1 MARRDARTAIAALAQ
16 SEGKLHALTQ
26 HLERAKEDE
35 RRANRAGD
43 HGRHRGALNCLKF
56 DWSGSRVLCRMAGV
70 RPQLDA
76 MSQLLESASSPA
88 IGFITCIAS
97 GRARCRPRGRPR
109 MAGARIFRAQRIEV
123 DLQATA
129 KTSRLRRTARLPC
142 IASRRSADNI
152 ASTPR
157 AKRVH
162 MHCSRWGMRY
172 TPRNRRRWRRFRHKQ
187 LAGDSRFWRQWNDRR
202 ARGLGAGQKYLL
214 LQGRGTTV
222 MFSIPHTRGSIHPR
236 GNRSRAMAII
246 CVRGRRSRDSS
257 GAGLCRSFAH
267 PECRSSA
274 EASDY
279 TGLRNELKKHGEPD
293 VLVMDVG
300 LPGKNGIDILKA
312 LRDEHPKLKVLI
324 VSMYPEDQYAVR
336 AFRAGAFGYLN
347 KASAPE
353 KLLEAL
359 AQVVSGRK
367 YVTPE
372 IAQALVENL
381 NAPDADSAP
390 HEKLSD
396 REFQTLKL
404 IASGKRLSEIAEAL
418 ALSPKTVSV
427 YRARILEKMA
437 MGSNAELTHYAIKN
451 GLVE

>member
-1 MARRDARTAIAALAQ
+1 
-16 SEGKLHALTQ
+16 
-26 HLERAKEDE
+26 
-35 RRANRAGD
+35 
-43 HGRHRGALNCLKF
+43 
-56 DWSGSRVLCRMAGV
+56 
-70 RPQLDA
+70 
-76 MSQLLESASSPA
+76 
-88 IGFITCIAS
+88 
-97 GRARCRPRGRPR
+97 
-109 MAGARIFRAQRIEV
+109 
-123 DLQATA
+123 
-129 KTSRLRRTARLPC
+129 
-142 IASRRSADNI
+142 
-152 ASTPR
+152 
-157 AKRVH
+157 
-162 MHCSRWGMRY
+162 
-172 TPRNRRRWRRFRHKQ
+172 
-187 LAGDSRFWRQWNDRR
+187 
-202 ARGLGAGQKYLL
+202 
-214 LQGRGTTV
+214 
-222 MFSIPHTRGSIHPR
+222 
-236 GNRSRAMAII
+236 MAIKLFVVDDHAI
-246 CVRGRRSRDSS
+246 VRRGIVQVLSE
-257 GAGLCRSFAH
+257 H
-267 PECRSSA
+267 PDVQVVA

-359 AQVVSGRK
+359 AQVVAGRK

-372 IAQALVENL
+372 IAQALIENL
-381 NAPDADSAP
+381 NTPEADGAL

-404 IASGKRLSEIAEAL
+404 IASGKRLSDIAAEL

-437 MGSNAELTHYAIKN
+437 MTNNAELTHYAIKN